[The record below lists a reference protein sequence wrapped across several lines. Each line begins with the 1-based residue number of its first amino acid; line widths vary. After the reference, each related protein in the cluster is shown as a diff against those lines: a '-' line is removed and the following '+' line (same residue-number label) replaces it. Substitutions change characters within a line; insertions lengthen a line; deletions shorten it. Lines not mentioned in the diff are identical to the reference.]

1 MSVFHRTVSAS
12 LICLS
17 MALPAKAATDT
28 FCDLEVSRWEAAV
41 PSQIDGFWQVKNGA
55 GTLTMMGRTMPLP
68 PGQAS
73 DGAIEAKADGSM
85 MISSQEMQG
94 SFPITFVKTGDMNF
108 DLEKDT
114 PLDSKDVLENQ
125 DIEVMTGCKP
135 SAFPRLRATGSY
147 QEEAGIVDF
156 ELHLIVIS
164 PKIMYG
170 VTFGEFKGPQG
181 AGKAQR
187 LVTFSR

>member
-1 MSVFHRTVSAS
+1 MSAFHSTVFAS
-12 LICLS
+12 LVCLS
-17 MALPAKAATDT
+17 VALPARAATET
-28 FCDLEVSRWEAAV
+28 FCNLEPGSWEAKI
-41 PSQIDGFWQVKNGA
+41 PGQIDGFWAVKNGA

-68 PGQAS
+68 PGQLS
-73 DGAIEAKADGSM
+73 DGAIETKADGSM

-94 SFPITFVKTGDMNF
+94 SFPITFVKKGDLNF

-114 PLDSKDVLENQ
+114 PLVSKDVLENQ
-125 DIEVMTGCKP
+125 DIEVLTGCKP
-135 SAFPRLRATGSY
+135 SAFPRLRAAGSY
-147 QEEAGIVDF
+147 QEEAGTVDF

-181 AGKAQR
+181 KGEARR